1 MTDLFATSRCPWGLP
16 EGQVNQPERRAPIA
30 RNDRSIVHFTG
41 NIFRLIDDP
50 VDSWTVDTLC
60 SLSELLE
67 DLLHKRFTWLSV
79 WVPADLLCL
88 SDKGAVPGHF
98 VMLHCLCRGAQPAT
112 RRARARRPRVS
123 PAFVANLSNRQC
135 GRRQSIRRDFTPRR
149 SHKSRSVRW
158 SINDERV
165 KFLVEITGD
174 DRISWQLVNRL
185 VPWQP

>member
-79 WVPADLLCL
+79 WVPADLLCP
-88 SDKGAVPGHF
+88 SDKGVREK
-98 VMLHCLCRGAQPAT
+98 VE
-112 RRARARRPRVS
+112 ARAPIRSSDLSKRSDELATFGSVTERRGGAS
-123 PAFVANLSNRQC
+123 
-135 GRRQSIRRDFTPRR
+135 
-149 SHKSRSVRW
+149 
-158 SINDERV
+158 
-165 KFLVEITGD
+165 
-174 DRISWQLVNRL
+174 
-185 VPWQP
+185 